1 MNMKCLKFGLV
12 YENLKHI
19 LYPIKSFN
27 FLQSLIMNG
36 NKKSFS
42 LPPTTRH
49 VSKTSSPY
57 NKQREAGWKVFF
69 SDWGL

>member
-36 NKKSFS
+36 NKKEF
-42 LPPTTRH
+42 LLTTNNTAR
-49 VSKTSSPY
+49 
-57 NKQREAGWKVFF
+57 Q
-69 SDWGL
+69 